1 MFIKKIFSIFISIF
15 LMVCLPI
22 SAYADTFSVQMVPTD
37 GRHLDFVDDSN
48 PNYEAIIINADVRG
62 SGTYRGDFDMTGGI
76 YTKQNWVVSDTPT
89 FDINVWIESYGYPGC
104 DDSDLYIGLEK
115 KSAVTNKWSATDYAY
130 VSAKDG
136 GSVTLTGDGSGT
148 YRIYLRLIE
157 ATGYRVTGTLNISYN
172 F

>member
-76 YTKQNWVVSDTPT
+76 YTKQNWVLL
-89 FDINVWIESYGYPGC
+89 ILMYG
-104 DDSDLYIGLEK
+104 
-115 KSAVTNKWSATDYAY
+115 
-130 VSAKDG
+130 
-136 GSVTLTGDGSGT
+136 
-148 YRIYLRLIE
+148 
-157 ATGYRVTGTLNISYN
+157 
-172 F
+172 

>member
-62 SGTYRGDFDMTGGI
+62 SGTYRGDFDMTGGPNVEI
-76 YTKQNWVVSDTPT
+76 SQNGHYSSM
-89 FDINVWIESYGYPGC
+89 IANGYY
-104 DDSDLYIGLEK
+104 D
-115 KSAVTNKWSATDYAY
+115 
-130 VSAKDG
+130 
-136 GSVTLTGDGSGT
+136 
-148 YRIYLRLIE
+148 
-157 ATGYRVTGTLNISYN
+157 

>member
-89 FDINVWIESYGYPGC
+89 FDINVWIESYGYPGG
-104 DDSDLYIGLEK
+104 DDSDLYIGLE
-115 KSAVTNKWSATDYAY
+115 NQQ
-130 VSAKDG
+130 
-136 GSVTLTGDGSGT
+136 
-148 YRIYLRLIE
+148 
-157 ATGYRVTGTLNISYN
+157 
-172 F
+172 

>member
-1 MFIKKIFSIFISIF
+1 MI
-15 LMVCLPI
+15 
-22 SAYADTFSVQMVPTD
+22 Q
-37 GRHLDFVDDSN
+37 
-48 PNYEAIIINADVRG
+48 
-62 SGTYRGDFDMTGGI
+62 I
-76 YTKQNWVVSDTPT
+76 YIQDWN
-89 FDINVWIESYGYPGC
+89 G
-104 DDSDLYIGLEK
+104 K